1 MNKDKFSILVV
12 DDEDSIR
19 KRCVQLLQRKGYNVQ
34 DANGG
39 EPALFLITKKSFSLV
54 LADIRMPG
62 LNGIDLLERVKE
74 ISPDTEVVMIT
85 GYGTVD
91 NAVEA
96 MKLGAYD
103 YITKPF
109 DMNRLLKVV
118 EHVETKFSL
127 KKEISV
133 LRDELKKFS
142 RDRDFIGVSAEV
154 QQIFELVQKI
164 SPIDCNVLIQGESGT
179 GKGLLARAIHFDS
192 PRSEYPFV
200 VVDCAALTE
209 SLLESELFGYMK
221 GAFTGAYTNKE
232 GFFKI
237 ADKGT
242 IFFDEISELST
253 SLQGKLLRMVQ
264 DHEIIPVGG
273 TKPLKI
279 NTRIV
284 AATNRNL
291 EQLVKEGKFREDLYF
306 RINVIRIDI
315 PPLRERKEDI
325 LPLTHFFLD
334 KFRKRFDKND
344 LLIDQQVLV
353 FFQQYGW
360 PGNVR
365 ELENVVQRMAITA
378 DRGRITMNEL
388 PEKMKPTRS
397 VQGTEEYGDALNL
410 IFAEARKL
418 YLDRFTRNYL
428 LNALRCHHGNVSKTA
443 KEIKVQRPSIQRM
456 LKRYKIKKEEYM
468 LET

>member
-1 MNKDKFSILVV
+1 MKKDKFKVLVV

-19 KRCVQLLQRKGYNVQ
+19 NRCVQLLQKKGYNVQ
-34 DANGG
+34 GVNDG
-39 EPALFLITKKSFSLV
+39 EQALFLIKKDDFSLV
-54 LADIRMPG
+54 IADIRMPG
-62 LNGIDLLERVKE
+62 LNGIDLLEKIKE
-74 ISPDTEVVMIT
+74 THPDTEVVMIT

-109 DMNRLLKVV
+109 DMDRLLKIVG
-118 EHVETKFSL
+118 HIETNFSL
-127 KKEISV
+127 KNEIGV
-133 LRDELKKFS
+133 LKDELKKFS
-142 RDRDFIGVSAEV
+142 SRHDFIGVSEEV

-179 GKGLLARAIHFDS
+179 GKGLLAQAIHYGS
-192 PRSEYPFV
+192 PRKEYPFV

-221 GAFTGAYTNKE
+221 GAFTGAYANKE
-232 GFFKI
+232 GYFKI
-237 ADKGT
+237 ADHGT
-242 IFFDEISELST
+242 IFLDEISELST
-253 SLQGKLLRMVQ
+253 SLQGKLLRMAQ

-273 TKPLKI
+273 TKPVKI
-279 NTRIV
+279 NTRIL

-306 RINVIRIDI
+306 RINVVKIDI

-334 KFRKRFDKND
+334 KFKKRFDKNE
-344 LLIDQQVLV
+344 LSIDEQVLA
-353 FFQQYGW
+353 FFQQYDW

-365 ELENVVQRMAITA
+365 ELENVVQRLVITA
-378 DRGRITMNEL
+378 DKRRATMKDL
-388 PEKMKPTRS
+388 PEKMRS
-397 VQGTEEYGDALNL
+397 SVPAHGAKEHDNL
-410 IFAEARKL
+410 RDLDFAEARKRC
-418 YLDRFTRNYL
+418 LDSFTREYL
-428 LNALRCHHGNVSKTA
+428 VDALRYHQGNISRTA
-443 KEIKVQRPSIQRM
+443 KDINIQRPSIQRM
-456 LKRYKIKKEEYM
+456 LKRYNIKKEEY
-468 LET
+468 L